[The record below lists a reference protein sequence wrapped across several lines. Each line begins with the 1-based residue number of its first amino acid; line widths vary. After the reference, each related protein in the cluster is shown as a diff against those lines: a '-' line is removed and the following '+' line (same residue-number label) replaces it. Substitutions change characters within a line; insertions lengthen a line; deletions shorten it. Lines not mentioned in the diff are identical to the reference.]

1 MSLIQ
6 EFVKRG
12 STVIP
17 SKCGILGVNANYL
30 MYLVWRAIRMLQL
43 ADLQVI
49 CVVADG
55 ATPNRRFFKLHKMEQ
70 YTKSGVTYF
79 APNICRTPG
88 DYVYFIADVP
98 HLIKTIRNAWHNSQH
113 NRSRHLVVSI
123 EQS

>member
-1 MSLIQ
+1 
-6 EFVKRG
+6 
-12 STVIP
+12 
-17 SKCGILGVNANYL
+17 
-30 MYLVWRAIRMLQL
+30 MLQL

-79 APNICRTPG
+79 APNICWTPG

-98 HLIKTIRNAWHNSQH
+98 HLTRPFAMRGTIHN
-113 NRSRHLVVSI
+113 I
-123 EQS
+123 TGADI